1 MKKKRFYKNVKRNL
15 KWTEE
20 EKGYPIDFA
29 DKYLSDEGVYTDKF
43 DYMRPKVKKKRK
55 HKARARTFLKRA
67 GITLLCLLIIG
78 VGYTAMDVF
87 MMRNGMPVRYSD
99 IEPDT
104 QSSINEMK
112 LDLQCA
118 FEESISMDGS
128 VILDSVITELT
139 QGAYNSVM
147 FDIKREDGTIGYQS
161 ALATVD
167 TYSAVSLAASD
178 LKTSAQKLNEQ
189 DILAVGRVYCYLDNL
204 VPARDRSAA
213 LLDSNGL
220 PYTDSQGNTYL
231 NPNSE
236 TVYKYIKDIIAEA
249 ADMGVTV
256 FVLEGT
262 DIPES
267 AGEGYADGF
276 ETLAARL
283 YEDIGTDIKLLE
295 AVHINADDALRSSVQ
310 EETTAGEE
318 TQEKE
323 EETAQAAENIT
334 AAVAELFSEE
344 LSTDRVYYVT
354 TSLDI
359 GEVKTILEESGIES
373 FILANESL

>member
-55 HKARARTFLKRA
+55 HKARAKTFLKRA

>member
-55 HKARARTFLKRA
+55 HKARARTFLKQA

-318 TQEKE
+318 AQEKE

>member
-1 MKKKRFYKNVKRNL
+1 
-15 KWTEE
+15 
-20 EKGYPIDFA
+20 
-29 DKYLSDEGVYTDKF
+29 
-43 DYMRPKVKKKRK
+43 
-55 HKARARTFLKRA
+55 
-67 GITLLCLLIIG
+67 
-78 VGYTAMDVF
+78 
-87 MMRNGMPVRYSD
+87 
-99 IEPDT
+99 
-104 QSSINEMK
+104 
-112 LDLQCA
+112 
-118 FEESISMDGS
+118 MDGS

-318 TQEKE
+318 AQEKE

>member
-43 DYMRPKVKKKRK
+43 DYMRPKVKKKHK

>member
-78 VGYTAMDVF
+78 VGYTAMGVF

-318 TQEKE
+318 AQEKE

>member
-295 AVHINADDALRSSVQ
+295 TVHINADDALRSSVQ

-318 TQEKE
+318 AQEKE

>member
-295 AVHINADDALRSSVQ
+295 AVHINADDALRNSVQ

-318 TQEKE
+318 AQEKE

>member
-204 VPARDRSAA
+204 VPERDRSAA

>member
-310 EETTAGEE
+310 EETTAGEDA
-318 TQEKE
+318 QEKE

>member
-20 EKGYPIDFA
+20 EKGYQIDFA

-55 HKARARTFLKRA
+55 HKARARIFLKRF
-67 GITLLCLLIIG
+67 GIVLLCLLIVG

-87 MMRNGMPVRYSD
+87 MLRNGMPVRYSE

-104 QSSINEMK
+104 QNTINEMK

-118 FEESISMDGS
+118 YEESISMDGS

-147 FDIKREDGTIGYQS
+147 FDIKRMDGTIGYQS
-161 ALATVD
+161 ALANVD
-167 TYSAVSLAASD
+167 AYSAVSLAASD
-178 LKTSAQKLNEQ
+178 LKTSVQKLSEQ

-213 LLDSNGL
+213 LLNGNGV
-220 PYTDSQGNTYL
+220 PYTDTQGNTYM

-262 DIPES
+262 DLPES
-267 AGEGYADGF
+267 AGSGYSDGF
-276 ETLAARL
+276 ENLAARL
-283 YEDIGTDIKLLE
+283 YEDIGTDIKLLQ
-295 AVHINADDALRSSVQ
+295 AVHVDVDDTINSSISEEDTTDEADSEND
-310 EETTAGEE
+310 EETT
-318 TQEKE
+318 Q
-323 EETAQAAENIT
+323 TADNVNT
-334 AAVAELFSEE
+334 AVSELFSEE
-344 LSTDRVYYVT
+344 LGTDKVYYVT
-354 TSLDI
+354 TSLDMT
-359 GEVKTILEESGIES
+359 EVKTILEESGIES
-373 FILANESL
+373 FILANQ

>member
-78 VGYTAMDVF
+78 VGYTAMNVF

-204 VPARDRSAA
+204 VPERDRSAA

-318 TQEKE
+318 AQEKE

>member
-262 DIPES
+262 DIPEN

>member
-236 TVYKYIKDIIAEA
+236 TVYKYIKDIIAET

>member
-236 TVYKYIKDIIAEA
+236 TVYKYIKDIITEA

-295 AVHINADDALRSSVQ
+295 AVHINADDALRNSVQ

-318 TQEKE
+318 AQEKE

>member
-1 MKKKRFYKNVKRNL
+1 MKKERFYKNVKRNL

>member
-78 VGYTAMDVF
+78 VGYTAMGVF

-204 VPARDRSAA
+204 VPERDRSAA

-310 EETTAGEE
+310 EENTAGEE